1 MNTSMNDD
9 QLDDALLDLRQ
20 ELSIEPSPEFAA
32 KVRQRIN
39 ATPERRGWTI
49 WAWTTIAA
57 TCGIAV
63 VAGVLWL
70 REDRNSVT
78 TTIATATPNVAP
90 VVSPSPITNIAQTT
104 TPAPAPSLQMM
115 ANRTRTTRVTNVAAP
130 REKEL
135 EVLIAPEELL
145 IVRQLM
151 SEAQHNMRREG
162 PPSRMLI
169 DPATGELIPAKP
181 IEIPLI
187 TVELLPVTT
196 ENRSGGRQ
204 ER

>member
-1 MNTSMNDD
+1 MNDE
-9 QLDDALLDLRQ
+9 QLDDALQGLRA
-20 ELSIEPSPEFAA
+20 ELNVEPSPEFAA
-32 KVRQRIN
+32 KVRQQVEQMPARSF
-39 ATPERRGWTI
+39 WSV
-49 WAWTTIAA
+49 WAWTSVAA

-63 VAGVLWL
+63 IAGALWFSA
-70 REDRNSVT
+70 DRNSVT

-90 VVSPSPITNIAQTT
+90 TISPAPSPNIVQTT
-104 TPAPAPSLQMM
+104 TPAPVPSVQMT
-115 ANRTRTTRVTNVAAP
+115 ANATRTTRVTHVAAP
-130 REKEL
+130 KEKEL
-135 EVLIAPEELL
+135 EVLISPDELL

-151 SEAQHNMRREG
+151 SEARNNMRREG

-187 TVELLPVTT
+187 TVELLPATT

-204 ER
+204 